1 MKHTPNQLFEQ
12 LSKEFTSKKE
22 KEVINEELGQIVT
35 LKPLVQMESSIKEPF
50 WTKFENFLAEGGTL
64 DPLVNNEDKVKYNS
78 KEQDE
83 KIKADPKLKFEMDNK
98 LGGSYKVS
106 DAVENINSHNYDY
119 DPKVENINNVNAQ
132 EVLSGVQLEIN
143 YNKELSLDE
152 AMELAVKN
160 LAKDPLH
167 YVKEGQFGVQG
178 LGYKEGKQQQN
189 DGESY
194 GGSGFSTKLKDGGDS
209 MELVK
214 ESKELVLEAF
224 GQVVSSG
231 NPNSLAAQSGN
242 LIRQMMAEKEEETKL
257 PMDEMED
264 EGTAVSYSDTTSE
277 AAKPDF
283 MDIDGDGDKEESMKK
298 AGKDMKARKPKKET
312 IDTKLAEIGKEA
324 EKVKMEA
331 QLDYLHDHIQE
342 KADRISSIQEDENL
356 SELIDKTKMKQMQRE
371 IKDLERKK
379 MKMERIYEKSCG
391 SKYAK
396 KEMVGEMDAVSW
408 NDKNNPTRGAA
419 GERDPKKVGKST
431 SAYAINEVLFKM
443 DNNKAKEYYKP
454 LADVIKSMG
463 YETNLKAENP
473 GSTQSIDSLPQAFL
487 YYNTELPTEE
497 EGVHKGKDVSLTSLK
512 GGPNS
517 VNKFMS
523 DVDPHPEDT
532 KKEYDFTVNGGEYYA
547 KSQDVLKRLENAM
560 GDSVDADP
568 IKKLTSTFTSNKDFK
583 PVTYYKMIMFP
594 KKQ

>member
-1 MKHTPNQLFEQ
+1 MKHTPSELFNQLTKKFNP
-12 LSKEFTSKKE
+12 KVKKE
-22 KEVINEELGQIVT
+22 LINEELGQIVT
-35 LKPLVQMESSIKEPF
+35 LKPLVNLTSEDFNPNKQAWE
-50 WTKFENFLAEGGTL
+50 TKFENFLAEGGTL

-106 DAVENINSHNYDY
+106 DAVENIDSHNYDY

-178 LGYKEGKQQQN
+178 LGYKESKTKKADGKHA
-189 DGESY
+189 Y
-194 GGSGFSTKLKDGGDS
+194 SGYSEKLKDSDNA

-224 GQVVSSG
+224 SQVVTSG

-242 LIRQMMAEKEEETKL
+242 IIRQMMAEKEEEKKL

-283 MDIDGDGDKEESMKK
+283 MDIDGDGDKEESMKQ
-298 AGKDMKARKPKKET
+298 AGKDKKKKMKKES
-312 IDTKLAEIGKEA
+312 IDSKLAEIGKEA

-331 QLDYLHDHIQE
+331 QLDFLHDHIQE
-342 KADRISSIQEDENL
+342 KVDRVNSIQEDENL

-396 KEMVGEMDAVSW
+396 KEMVDEMDAVSF

-419 GERDPKKVGKST
+419 GERDPKKVGQST
-431 SAYAINEVLFKM
+431 SDY
-443 DNNKAKEYYKP
+443 
-454 LADVIKSMG
+454 
-463 YETNLKAENP
+463 
-473 GSTQSIDSLPQAFL
+473 
-487 YYNTELPTEE
+487 
-497 EGVHKGKDVSLTSLK
+497 
-512 GGPNS
+512 S
-517 VNKFMS
+517 VNK
-523 DVDPHPEDT
+523 
-532 KKEYDFTVNGGEYYA
+532 
-547 KSQDVLKRLENAM
+547 
-560 GDSVDADP
+560 
-568 IKKLTSTFTSNKDFK
+568 
-583 PVTYYKMIMFP
+583 
-594 KKQ
+594 

>member
-1 MKHTPNQLFEQ
+1 MKQTPNQLFEQ
-12 LSKEFTSKKE
+12 LSKEFSSKKD
-22 KEVINEELGQIVT
+22 KELINEELGQIVT
-35 LKPLVQMESSIKEPF
+35 LKPINTIEASAKDPF

-83 KIKADPKLKFEMDNK
+83 KVKADSKLKYEMDSK
-98 LGGSYKVS
+98 LAGSYKIS
-106 DAVENINSHNYDY
+106 DGVENIDSHNYDY

-167 YVKEGQFGVQG
+167 YVKEGQFGVKG
-178 LGYKEGKQQQN
+178 LGYKEGKQQQS

-224 GQVVSSG
+224 GQVVTSG

-242 LIRQMMAEKEEETKL
+242 IIRQMMAEKEEEKKL

-283 MDIDGDGDKEESMKK
+283 ADIDGDGDKKESMKQ
-298 AGKDMKARKPKKET
+298 AAKDKKKKVKKES
-312 IDTKLAEIGKEA
+312 IDSKLAEIGKEA

-331 QLDYLHDHIQE
+331 QLDFLHDHIDE
-342 KADRISSIQEDENL
+342 KVNRVNSIQEDENL
-356 SELIDKTKMKQMQRE
+356 SELIDKSKMKQMQRE
-371 IKDLERKK
+371 IKDLERRKA
-379 MKMERIYEKSCG
+379 KMERIYEKSCG
-391 SKYAK
+391 KKYTK
-396 KEMVGEMDAVSW
+396 KEMVDEMDAVSF
-408 NDKNNPTRGAA
+408 NDKNNPTQGPA
-419 GERDPKKVGKST
+419 GERDPKKVGQST
-431 SAYAINEVLFKM
+431 GDYSINK
-443 DNNKAKEYYKP
+443 
-454 LADVIKSMG
+454 
-463 YETNLKAENP
+463 
-473 GSTQSIDSLPQAFL
+473 
-487 YYNTELPTEE
+487 
-497 EGVHKGKDVSLTSLK
+497 
-512 GGPNS
+512 
-517 VNKFMS
+517 
-523 DVDPHPEDT
+523 
-532 KKEYDFTVNGGEYYA
+532 
-547 KSQDVLKRLENAM
+547 
-560 GDSVDADP
+560 
-568 IKKLTSTFTSNKDFK
+568 
-583 PVTYYKMIMFP
+583 
-594 KKQ
+594 

>member
-12 LSKEFTSKKE
+12 LSKEFSSKKD
-22 KEVINEELGQIVT
+22 KELINEELGQVVT
-35 LKPLVQMESSIKEPF
+35 LKPINTIEASAKDPF

-64 DPLVNNEDKVKYNS
+64 DPLVNNEDKVKYNT

-83 KIKADPKLKFEMDNK
+83 KVKADPKLKYEMDRK
-98 LGGSYKVS
+98 LAGSYKIS
-106 DAVENINSHNYDY
+106 DGVENIDSHNYDY

-178 LGYKEGKQQQN
+178 LGYKEAKQQQS

-224 GQVVSSG
+224 GQVVTSG

-242 LIRQMMAEKEEETKL
+242 IIRQMMAEKEEEKKL

-283 MDIDGDGDKEESMKK
+283 ADIDGDGDKKETMKQ
-298 AGKDMKARKPKKET
+298 AAKDKKKKVKKES
-312 IDTKLAEIGKEA
+312 IDSKLAEIGKEA

-331 QLDYLHDHIQE
+331 QLDFLHDHINE
-342 KADRISSIQEDENL
+342 KVDRVNSIQEDENL

-379 MKMERIYEKSCG
+379 MKMEKIYEKSCG
-391 SKYAK
+391 KKYQK
-396 KEMVGEMDAVSW
+396 QEIVDEM
-408 NDKNNPTRGAA
+408 
-419 GERDPKKVGKST
+419 
-431 SAYAINEVLFKM
+431 EV
-443 DNNKAKEYYKP
+443 NGVE
-454 LADVIKSMG
+454 V
-463 YETNLKAENP
+463 
-473 GSTQSIDSLPQAFL
+473 
-487 YYNTELPTEE
+487 EE
-497 EGVHKGKDVSLTSLK
+497 VSL
-512 GGPNS
+512 
-517 VNKFMS
+517 
-523 DVDPHPEDT
+523 
-532 KKEYDFTVNGGEYYA
+532 
-547 KSQDVLKRLENAM
+547 ENE
-560 GDSVDADP
+560 
-568 IKKLTSTFTSNKDFK
+568 
-583 PVTYYKMIMFP
+583 
-594 KKQ
+594 